1 MVPLFSRR
9 IALIQ
14 RIFVSLSPAIPGIAV
29 FCSLVFKTSRVT
41 GARFEQ
47 IYGCKKWYQRGPL
60 CRCSFVCFAAKQQ
73 QQHGRRRCWFVC
85 LCLLLIRAAKQL
97 QQQGRRNCNESM
109 DVAVGAA
116 ISVSGVPAH
125 ARSDPTGVCACH
137 AKTSG
142 FQKLSFH
149 ANASGCTLAGVAKPC
164 RTG

>member
-60 CRCSFVCFAAKQQ
+60 CRCSFCMLCSEAAAATWQAPVLVCLFMFAADS
-73 QQHGRRRCWFVC
+73 CSE
-85 LCLLLIRAAKQL
+85 AAAAARQAQL
-97 QQQGRRNCNESM
+97 Q
-109 DVAVGAA
+109 
-116 ISVSGVPAH
+116 
-125 ARSDPTGVCACH
+125 
-137 AKTSG
+137 
-142 FQKLSFH
+142 
-149 ANASGCTLAGVAKPC
+149 
-164 RTG
+164 